1 MSTYDDLM
9 LEAQV
14 VIDRAE
20 DAYEHARYQNNGEVT
35 PMMEEVWYEAMQKA
49 EQIQAQAAR
58 EEQYRREY
66 AEEITRAQEWT
77 AQMKDERP

>member
-1 MSTYDDLM
+1 MSAYNDLM
-9 LEAQV
+9 LEAQA

-20 DAYEHARYQNNGEVT
+20 DAYERARYQNNGEVT

>member
-1 MSTYDDLM
+1 MSAYDDLM
-9 LEAQV
+9 LEAQA

-20 DAYEHARYQNNGEVT
+20 DAYERARYQNNGEVSVEVQEAWYAA
-35 PMMEEVWYEAMQKA
+35 MKRAEE
-49 EQIQAQAAR
+49 IQAQAAR

>member
-9 LEAQV
+9 LEAQA

-20 DAYEHARYQNNGEVT
+20 DAYERARYQNNGEVT